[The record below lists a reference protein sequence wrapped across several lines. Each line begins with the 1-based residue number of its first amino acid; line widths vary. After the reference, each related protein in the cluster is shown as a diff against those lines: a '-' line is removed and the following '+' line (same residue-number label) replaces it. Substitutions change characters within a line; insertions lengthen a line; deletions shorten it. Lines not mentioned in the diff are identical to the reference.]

1 VNYLLIHEGP
11 IPKHIK
17 YCIDQI
23 NKIDENSKVF
33 LGINSNDYF
42 GNVEKI
48 NLKEVVSERTKE
60 IIKLNIFS
68 SENNQLWITSL
79 LRLFYL
85 SDVANYVKIDKFVH
99 FDNDV
104 LIFKRF
110 DDIKEEFNNS
120 KFNITP
126 LSENMLIFGYS
137 FVPKIKIYD
146 QILDRIYRYLINLGS
161 EKLIN
166 LKSKE
171 LNEMK
176 LLYSIYKENKE
187 KFNLLN
193 VLPNSSNYIFDPA
206 SYGQYLTGTKDK
218 FTKKFIDENHIA
230 GHAMKNEGFLPYFY
244 NHYPE
249 LVFKN
254 KKYESVNLHIH
265 SKKLKKYK
273 I

>member
-1 VNYLLIHEGP
+1 MNYLLIHEGP

-48 NLKEVVSERTKE
+48 NLNEIISARTKE

-68 SENNQLWITSL
+68 TENNRLWVTSL
-79 LRLFYL
+79 MRLFYI
-85 SDVANYVKIDKFVH
+85 SDVANHVKIDKFVH

-104 LIFKRF
+104 LIFKKF
-110 DDIKEEFNNS
+110 DDIKEEFNYS

-126 LSENMLIFGYS
+126 LSKNMLIFGYS
-137 FVPKIKIYD
+137 FVPKLNIYD
-146 QILDRIYRYLINLGS
+146 QILDKVYRYLTNQDP
-161 EKLIN
+161 EKLVNI
-166 LKSKE
+166 KSKE

-176 LLYSIYKENKE
+176 LLYLIYKENKE
-187 KFNLLN
+187 EFNLLN
-193 VLPNSSNYIFDPA
+193 VLPNSSKYLFDPA

-218 FTKKFIDENHIA
+218 FSKKFIDENHLVGYAI
-230 GHAMKNEGFLPYFY
+230 KNEELLPYF
-244 NHYPE
+244 NNNYPE
-249 LVFKN
+249 LFFKN
-254 KKYESVNLHIH
+254 KKFELINLHIH